1 MELLTGIAII
11 IILFVSS
18 SVIEKRLK
26 NIESQNNQVI
36 ELLKEIRDKK

>member
-1 MELLTGIAII
+1 MELLAGIAII
-11 IILFVSS
+11 IILFITS

-26 NIESQNNQVI
+26 NIEIQNNQVI